1 MAPIRSPSPV
11 KPICAVMFAPKIR
24 LEEVIVEL
32 ESILGKE
39 EERSPVYPFIHT
51 TFYEEEMGKEL
62 QKVFISF
69 QELQLPDQLVIWKIK
84 TNRLEEKWVKQNRR
98 KVNIDPGYLTSA
110 KLVMASAKD
119 FAHRIF
125 LGKGIYGDLQLQ
137 FRHGQWHPHP
147 WTFPDYQTEL
157 AFAFFEKVRNR
168 FVEQEREKRHA
179 V

>member
-1 MAPIRSPSPV
+1 MAQIRPPSLV
-11 KPICAVMFAPKIR
+11 KPICAITFTSEID
-24 LEEVIVEL
+24 LEQVISGL
-32 ESILGKE
+32 EPILGKE

-51 TFYEEEMGKEL
+51 TFYEEEMGKNL
-62 QKVFISF
+62 QKVFLSF
-69 QELQLPDQLVIWKIK
+69 RELQLPEQLVEWKIK
-84 TNRLEEKWVKQNRR
+84 TNLLESKWMVQNKR

-119 FAHRIF
+119 FAHRIY
-125 LGKGIYGDLQLQ
+125 LGQGIYGDLQLQ
-137 FRHGQWHPHP
+137 FRHGKWHPHP

-168 FVEQEREKRHA
+168 YVEQEREKRHA